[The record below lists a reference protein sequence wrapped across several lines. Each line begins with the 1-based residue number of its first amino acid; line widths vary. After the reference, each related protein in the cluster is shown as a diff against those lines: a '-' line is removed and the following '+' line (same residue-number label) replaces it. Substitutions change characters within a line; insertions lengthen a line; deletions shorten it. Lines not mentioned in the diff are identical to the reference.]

1 VSGRKN
7 YNVTAGEVERE
18 IRRNNERVRN
28 EWRSALNG
36 LEKNVDRRINQQRK
50 ELKKTEKKLTNQ
62 YNKLRH
68 EFQEAE
74 KRRLQDVKNLS
85 DRIESARVEAKN
97 YTDQEVQAVWDEM
110 ARKAENE
117 KSFAED
123 ALAALEYSFAE
134 MENLQCQKYKPDK
147 HRDYQNHLTD
157 IKNNIASELYNPAI
171 ASAQSAYRESFTIR
185 ENLEELS
192 NKGIE
197 LNAAIEEKKAMLKD
211 LMDKQKLIKQEYETS
226 DHNREKIT
234 VDLSF
239 WAGEEW
245 EELVSNFETLEKK
258 HGEVARFV
266 GGDYLAGLEDLNK
279 YSEKLIEDFF
289 ALKNEGLNR
298 HFASVATMDRQEDI
312 YRSLSKSGFEIV
324 DNFFEDE
331 DERKANILMM
341 ENAEGEKIMI
351 RVVPEEENQDIKVS
365 FSSLY
370 AVTRDKNLQAL
381 NEIIGV
387 DPVAESGY
395 ENKPAPE
402 EDFDVKKYG
411 RKKKKL

>member
-1 VSGRKN
+1 MSGRKN
-7 YNVTAGEVERE
+7 YKVTAAEVERE
-18 IRRNNERVRN
+18 IYRNNERIRN

-36 LEKNVDRRINQQRK
+36 LERNVDRRIDQQRK
-50 ELKKTEKKLTNQ
+50 ELKKTERKLTNQ
-62 YNKLRH
+62 YNELRY

-74 KRRLQDVKNLS
+74 KRRLKDVKNLS

-97 YTDQEVQAVWDEM
+97 YTDQEVQAVWNEM

-117 KSFAED
+117 KSFAKD
-123 ALAALEYSFAE
+123 ALSALEYSFAE

-147 HRDYQNHLTD
+147 HRDYYNHIAD
-157 IKNNIASELYNPAI
+157 VKKNIASELYNPAI
-171 ASAQSAYRESFTIR
+171 ATAQNAYRESFAIR
-185 ENLEELS
+185 EDLEKIS
-192 NKGIE
+192 NKGVE
-197 LNAAIEEKKAMLKD
+197 LNAAVEEKKEMLKD
-211 LMDKQKLIKQEYETS
+211 LLDNQKHISQEYDTTENT
-226 DHNREKIT
+226 RENIRL
-234 VDLSF
+234 DLSF

-245 EELVSNFETLEKK
+245 RKLVSDYKELEKR
-258 HGEVARFV
+258 HEEVAHIA
-266 GGDYLAGLEDLNK
+266 GDNYLAGLEELNSH
-279 YSEKLIEDFF
+279 SEKLIEDYFF
-289 ALKNEGLNR
+289 LKSEGLNR

-312 YRSLSKSGFEIV
+312 YRSLSNSGFEVV

-341 ENAEGEKIMI
+341 ENADGEKIMI
-351 RVVPEEENQDIKVS
+351 RVDPNKENQDIKVS

-370 AVTRDKNLQAL
+370 AVTRDNNLEAL

-387 DPVAESGY
+387 EPAAESGF

-402 EDFDVKKYG
+402 EDFNVIKYG